1 MSGFTSNIENP
12 RKIGKYVEAFEAGL
26 HNDRAFLQEFEKV
39 DEQLNQMAQANYNL
53 KEQLK
58 KAIEHNRE
66 LQDTV
71 EKINR
76 ERKDATKEF
85 TSREDDTT
93 AILVAND
100 KKLEE
105 NKVTITS
112 LANVVKKL
120 QTKLL
125 ADKKT
130 EEIQADELATKDT
143 ELGAADADASDK
155 DATWTA
161 KLRRMQQEKLSAIN
175 EALGIK
181 RLMTQQTEE
190 IIRLREKITALEMEA
205 NATVK
210 RKPDG
215 LLNNVNIKY

>member
-1 MSGFTSNIENP
+1 MSGFTSNIESP
-12 RKIGKYVEAFEAGL
+12 RKIGKYVKAYEAGL

-39 DEQLNQMAQANYNL
+39 FEQLEQMGQANYNL

-58 KAIEHNRE
+58 KAIVHNKE

-85 TSREDDTT
+85 MSREDDTT
-93 AILVAND
+93 QILIAND

-105 NKVTITS
+105 DKVTITS
-112 LANVVKKL
+112 LANDVKKL
-120 QTKLL
+120 KNNIL
-125 ADKKT
+125 ANKNTVK
-130 EEIQADELATKDT
+130 IQADELATKDT
-143 ELGAADADASDK
+143 ELGAADADAATK
-155 DATWTA
+155 NATWTA
-161 KLRRMQQEKLSAIN
+161 QLRRMQQEKLTAID
-175 EALGIK
+175 EALDIK
-181 RLMTQQTEE
+181 RMMTRQTEE
-190 IIRLREKITALEMEA
+190 IISLREKITALEMAA

-215 LLNNVNIKY
+215 LLNKVNIKY

>member
-105 NKVTITS
+105 DKGKITS

-143 ELGAADADASDK
+143 ELGAADADASAK

-161 KLRRMQQEKLSAIN
+161 KLRRMQQEKLTAIN

-190 IIRLREKITALEMEA
+190 IIKLREKITALEMEA

-210 RKPDG
+210 RKPDR